1 MSKFLLDVF
10 SEDYMYAYLY
20 AVNGWIKALRIAV
33 ICSTCFMWLKLVCC
47 FFLALDAC
55 STVAIHQWYGD
66 KDFERNCGAGDSE
79 KYAQFS
85 QLHSFWRNLSWW
97 SGRSALT
104 SWITDRGGDSWNY
117 KSYQQLTTSLF
128 IHRRLTLKLLL

>member
-1 MSKFLLDVF
+1 MLDWNCYCCVGIPCSCAVVSKCQSSSLMF
-10 SEDYMYAYLY
+10 SLKTTCMHNLY

-104 SWITDRGGDSWNY
+104 SWITDRGGDSWN
-117 KSYQQLTTSLF
+117 
-128 IHRRLTLKLLL
+128 